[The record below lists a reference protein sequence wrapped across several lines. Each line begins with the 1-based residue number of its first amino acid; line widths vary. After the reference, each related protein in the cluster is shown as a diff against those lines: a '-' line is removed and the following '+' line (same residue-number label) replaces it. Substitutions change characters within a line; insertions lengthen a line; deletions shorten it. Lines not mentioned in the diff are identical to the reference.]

1 MKAIDYINKKE
12 FEISG
17 IINWHKKG
25 YTGKGVKIANL
36 EACNTNAWYF
46 KKQVNDPF
54 SNAKESLDN
63 SHGNQTLN
71 VISQVAPDADIYTLS
86 SSGRYSKDSASGA
99 FVEQSIPYMESEG
112 IHLVNAS
119 KGGIDN
125 RILNERIEQAQ
136 QHGVTFIASAGN
148 EADLGPSGY
157 ARSGVWIAVGAV
169 HLSGKGEILHANY
182 SSIGEEVD
190 FTQFS
195 GLYVHDARPGY
206 EDRVFPVQGTS
217 FSSPMLCGMLAL
229 VQQFFLEK
237 TGRTLTQN
245 ELYEFMKNHSIDLW
259 EPGHDTKSGY
269 GLFLLPENPD
279 DIDIAKY
286 IEKEE
291 PQLNNPEY
299 IIIHH
304 SATAQGDAETFRRA
318 HMAKGWRD
326 VGYHYI
332 IGNGTQSGDGQIE
345 KGRAENESGAH
356 CKADGMNR
364 KSIGICL
371 VGDLNVQRPTTA
383 QMESLKQLCRDIMSR
398 YRMPAGNILG
408 HGEVKGS
415 ATACPGKNFDMKKL
429 RGRLEVPEVKIDYK
443 GHWAESSI
451 QKVKNEGL
459 MSGYPDGSFK
469 PDQKVTRAELA
480 TALARLIER
489 S

>member
-1 MKAIDYINKKE
+1 
-12 FEISG
+12 
-17 IINWHKKG
+17 
-25 YTGKGVKIANL
+25 
-36 EACNTNAWYF
+36 
-46 KKQVNDPF
+46 
-54 SNAKESLDN
+54 
-63 SHGNQTLN
+63 
-71 VISQVAPDADIYTLS
+71 
-86 SSGRYSKDSASGA
+86 
-99 FVEQSIPYMESEG
+99 
-112 IHLVNAS
+112 
-119 KGGIDN
+119 
-125 RILNERIEQAQ
+125 
-136 QHGVTFIASAGN
+136 
-148 EADLGPSGY
+148 
-157 ARSGVWIAVGAV
+157 
-169 HLSGKGEILHANY
+169 
-182 SSIGEEVD
+182 
-190 FTQFS
+190 
-195 GLYVHDARPGY
+195 
-206 EDRVFPVQGTS
+206 
-217 FSSPMLCGMLAL
+217 
-229 VQQFFLEK
+229 
-237 TGRTLTQN
+237 
-245 ELYEFMKNHSIDLW
+245 MKNHSIDLW

-279 DIDIAKY
+279 SIDIGKY
-286 IEKEE
+286 IGKEE
-291 PQLNNPEY
+291 AELNKPEY

-398 YRMPAGNILG
+398 YRIPAGNILG